1 MTAQRKRNENFV
13 LVYSDDRD
21 PSREETAE
29 ALDQLKPLPAE
40 EVIPGTIRVTG
51 KRSDVEKCMSHLH
64 QWRMSTEK
72 LFKLNS
78 PYKPQLR

>member
-1 MTAQRKRNENFV
+1 MQRKQDESFV

-29 ALDQLKPLPAE
+29 ALDQLKPLTAE

-51 KRSDVEKCMSHLH
+51 PRREVEKCMGALDH
-64 QWRMSTEK
+64 WRLSREK
-72 LFKLNS
+72 IFRLDPPCKA
-78 PYKPQLR
+78 LR